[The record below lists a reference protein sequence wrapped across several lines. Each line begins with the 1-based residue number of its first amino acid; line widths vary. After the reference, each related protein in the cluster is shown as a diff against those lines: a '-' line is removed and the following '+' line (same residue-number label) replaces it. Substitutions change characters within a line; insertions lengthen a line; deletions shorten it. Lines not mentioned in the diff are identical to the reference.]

1 MRRRILIVHG
11 PGGPSPAVR
20 DACQASAFDATFIEG
35 TPALLQSAI
44 DARPVLILFD
54 VETWKGPVEEAICHL
69 GELRVTRLARK
80 LVLTSVSDLEDR
92 VDALDAGADDFLQK
106 PISGRELRARIDA
119 VLRSPLCHLAEEEEV
134 QALGDLLLFRDGMEV
149 SLGGERTKLTPTE
162 FNLLAYFMDQAG
174 HVLSRDELLENVW
187 FPHSDIADRR
197 VVDVYIWRL
206 REKIEESP
214 SDPRRLLTKRGGG
227 YLLIDPAKLAR
238 QGVEHPL

>member
-1 MRRRILIVHG
+1 MRKRILVVHG
-11 PGGPSPAVR
+11 HGGPSVSVR
-20 DACQASAFDATFIEG
+20 DACEMGAFEATLIEG
-35 TPALLQSAI
+35 TLALLQSAI

-54 VETWKGPVEEAICHL
+54 AETWKGPVEEAICHL

-80 LVLTSVSDLEDR
+80 LILTSQSDLDHK

-106 PISGRELRARIDA
+106 PISTRELLARMEA
-119 VLRSPLCHLAEEEEV
+119 VLRSPLCQLAEEEEI
-134 QALGDLLLFRDGMEV
+134 QALGDLLLYRDGMEV
-149 SLGGERTKLTPTE
+149 SLSGKRTKLTPTE

-206 REKIEESP
+206 REKIEEEP
-214 SDPRRLLTKRGGG
+214 AQPCRLLTKRGGG
-227 YLLIDPAKLAR
+227 YMLIDPHRSTQELT
-238 QGVEHPL
+238 ELN